1 MINLDNFSMK
11 QILPQSL
18 QGSDEDKAIAESIT
32 AMLRELFRLNESLDF
47 SDSIPE
53 HLLDMIAY
61 EEHVDFYD
69 SSLSI
74 EQKRELI
81 RRSYFFHRKK
91 GTPSAVE
98 ELIQLLFGEGVVQ
111 EWFEYD
117 GMPGYFKV
125 VTTNTAV
132 TEELADQFVRALD
145 SVKRKSAWLE
155 KVEISQTESMN
166 IYFGGVIHTGDTIT
180 LEQVM

>member
-1 MINLDNFSMK
+1 MK

-91 GTPSAVE
+91 ARH
-98 ELIQLLFGEGVVQ
+98 QQ
-111 EWFEYD
+111 
-117 GMPGYFKV
+117 
-125 VTTNTAV
+125 
-132 TEELADQFVRALD
+132 
-145 SVKRKSAWLE
+145 
-155 KVEISQTESMN
+155 
-166 IYFGGVIHTGDTIT
+166 
-180 LEQVM
+180 